1 MGGGAFGIWCK
12 NLWETLWNLKVKS
25 NDVQTLVSPV
35 LLFVSFRVFIF
46 ILSIYEFCW
55 HHSKSLDWCFL
66 TQPANTSLKDYG
78 RFQKDGE
85 LKVLSHMDSRVRN
98 RCVLPAIAPGFQNS
112 FLLVCPSCC
121 VFMCSRW
128 GWFCS
133 GLQLFLV

>member
-1 MGGGAFGIWCK
+1 MCK
-12 NLWETLWNLKVKS
+12 PRYPLS
-25 NDVQTLVSPV
+25 CFFFHSGF
-35 LLFVSFRVFIF
+35 LFLFLSF
-46 ILSIYEFCW
+46 YEFCW

-98 RCVLPAIAPGFQNS
+98 RCVLPAVAPGFQNS
-112 FLLVCPSCC
+112 FLLVCPSCY
-121 VFMCSRW
+121 VFVCSRW

-133 GLQLFLV
+133 GLQWFLVLCEKTNICFFSLFL